1 MGVGMGEG
9 GGINNTGR
17 TYCALS
23 CVRFTDLV
31 HSGLSLSILNTCFFL
46 PSPFLSSLF
55 SFCCSNFSFY
65 DWRVVYVSEL

>member
-1 MGVGMGEG
+1 MGMGEG
-9 GGINNTGR
+9 GEINNTGR

-23 CVRFTDLV
+23 CVRFTGWDFVV
-31 HSGLSLSILNTCFFL
+31 HLEHMLFS

-65 DWRVVYVSEL
+65 DWRVEYVSGL